1 MNTSIEWER
10 VEKGLDVWETE
21 DGYRREVY
29 ARGDGQQF
37 VCKAPD
43 GSTFFSHDPADID
56 QCVRIHREGD
66 Q

>member
-10 VEKGLDVWETE
+10 VEPGLDVWETE

-29 ARGDGQQF
+29 STASGQRF
-37 VCKAPD
+37 ECKAPD
-43 GSTFFSHDPADID
+43 GSTFYSHDPADID
-56 QCVRIHREGD
+56 RCVHIHREGE